1 MTRDIDPTESNQ
13 IVSFNYMIEKKMTV
27 NKSNLKR
34 KTDND
39 DQKKRNICQ
48 KGRNY
53 EVYFSK

>member
-1 MTRDIDPTESNQ
+1 
-13 IVSFNYMIEKKMTV
+13 MTV

-53 EVYFSK
+53 EVHFSK

>member
-1 MTRDIDPTESNQ
+1 
-13 IVSFNYMIEKKMTV
+13 MTV

-53 EVYFSK
+53 EVHFLK